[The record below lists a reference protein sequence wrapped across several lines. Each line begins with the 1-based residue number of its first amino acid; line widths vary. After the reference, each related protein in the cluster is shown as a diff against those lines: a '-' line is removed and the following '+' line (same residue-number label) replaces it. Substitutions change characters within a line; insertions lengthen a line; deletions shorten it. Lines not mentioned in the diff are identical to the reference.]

1 MKTHSTP
8 RAALSAL
15 PLAALLTLGACGG
28 PETISANEHDPQAE
42 ALNAAAPVSN
52 LRMIQASRT
61 FRCKD
66 NSLIY
71 VDFYTDN
78 TAAARTDKNGAAT
91 PLAATDG
98 KPPFTAEGWS
108 VSDNAATVTISAPGK
123 PSQSCKA

>member
-1 MKTHSTP
+1 MKSTLP
-8 RAALSAL
+8 LIAATLAAALT
-15 PLAALLTLGACGG
+15 LASCGG
-28 PETISANEHDPQAE
+28 PQTITNNDHDPQAE
-42 ALNAAAPVSN
+42 ALNAAAPVEN

-91 PLAATDG
+91 NLTAAEG
-98 KPPFTAEGWS
+98 KPPYVGEGWS
-108 VSDNAATVTISAPGK
+108 VSENAAQVTISAPGK